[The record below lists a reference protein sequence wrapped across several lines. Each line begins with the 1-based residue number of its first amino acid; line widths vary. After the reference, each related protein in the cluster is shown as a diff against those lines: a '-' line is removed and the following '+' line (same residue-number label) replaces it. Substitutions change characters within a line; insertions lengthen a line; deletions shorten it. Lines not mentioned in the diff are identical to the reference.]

1 MIDVH
6 LLERRALQVEDFDEG
21 MDALQMLE
29 TVDSSRALRVALS
42 ILRDG
47 IGDVYYQAFA
57 FEALY
62 DISVAD
68 AVKYIEENANTV
80 DPYILRS
87 MLSCVAVDVK
97 SVEIHD
103 DVEKAVAAL
112 RSAIADRS
120 VEDLSKIRE
129 QREFFDE
136 AFPPK

>member
-1 MIDVH
+1 MIDVN
-6 LLERRALQVEDFDEG
+6 LIERRALQVEDFDEG

-57 FEALY
+57 FEVLY

-68 AVKYIEENANTV
+68 AVKFIEENASTV

-87 MLSCVAVDVK
+87 MLTCVAVDVK
-97 SVEIHD
+97 SVEIRD
-103 DVEKAVAAL
+103 DVAKAVAAL
-112 RSAIADRS
+112 RSAIAVRS